1 MKRISVLGLI
11 LALGVLALAAVAF
24 AGRGHD
30 KGGGKNFSAKL
41 NGWEEDPSQV
51 TTGKGSFRA
60 HVDSATQISF
70 TLKYRALEG
79 PAFMAHI
86 HIGSRHES
94 GGISA
99 WLCGGTTQPPCPPG
113 QATEAVVNGVIE
125 APDIVGPTGQGVEVG
140 AAGFAD
146 LIRAMRKGETYT
158 NVHTGSAGPP
168 PSGRAPGGEIRGQN
182 HGGHGD
188 DDHGDHG
195 KKRH

>member
-1 MKRISVLGLI
+1 MRKVVLLGL
-11 LALGVLALAAVAF
+11 AVVVGVLAVSAVAF
-24 AGRGHD
+24 ADRGHG
-30 KGGGKNFSAKL
+30 KGDSKSFSARL

-60 HVDSATQISF
+60 KVVSATRIDF
-70 TLKYRALEG
+70 KLTYEDLEG

-99 WLCGGTTQPPCPPG
+99 WLCGGTTQPACAPG
-113 QATEAVVNGVIE
+113 PDGTVEGSIE
-125 APDIVGPTGQGVEVG
+125 AADITGPAGQGVEPGNFV
-140 AAGFAD
+140 D
-146 LIRAMRKGETYT
+146 LLRAMRKGETYT

-182 HGGHGD
+182 RPKHRGD
-188 DDHGDHG
+188 DH
-195 KKRH
+195 